1 MQQKNFWNRK
11 NYYNNRV
18 DSPTFLLP
26 QINSKS
32 INASNWNK
40 YSSSRF
46 NKEDIF
52 YNKKSKGRSKSS
64 IIKWKKNCNNINKNN
79 NIFTRYNNVN
89 NGNNYNFSCFSN
101 FGRQNEELSNINKL
115 IDNNIINIQNNYDN
129 KKNENNYI
137 SFNKRSSKSINNSAF
152 SSVAQN
158 EIVHN
163 NQFLY
168 NKCMVGSF

>member
-1 MQQKNFWNRK
+1 MQARWLLR
-11 NYYNNRV
+11 YNNRV

-32 INASNWNK
+32 INA
-40 YSSSRF
+40 SSSRF

-101 FGRQNEELSNINKL
+101 FGRQNEELSTINKL
-115 IDNNIINIQNNYDN
+115 IGNNNVGVQNNYENFNNN

-137 SFNKRSSKSINNSAF
+137 YVNKRSS
-152 SSVAQN
+152 
-158 EIVHN
+158 
-163 NQFLY
+163 
-168 NKCMVGSF
+168 